1 MSIELKKILLVTRP
15 IAPPW
20 DEASKNFA
28 YYLAKSVDGFNFSL
42 LTPGIIKDL
51 PEKASQIPIY
61 SKNHLDWGERL
72 RLLKIAPIIKDF
84 DIAHFMLTPN
94 KLNTWA
100 FKTFF
105 TNKKTKTIQT
115 IATLRED
122 LFSDEDFK
130 KIIFSDLVITYS
142 DYAKNKLEKIG
153 FGNIVRI
160 YPGID
165 TGLYSP
171 APKDFATM
179 ELFKIKQT
187 DFVISYP
194 GEYTRLGA
202 TDNIVSSL
210 PELFA
215 KIPNA
220 KFVFACRVKNEK
232 DARKKDEIIAI
243 LKEKG
248 ILEKIVFTDTFADM
262 PKIYN
267 FSDVVIFP
275 VANMQGKF
283 DVPLAVIEAMS
294 CAKPVII
301 SNLPILQEFTSQE
314 NSIIIDPKDSS
325 QLNAAIIDLFENKEK
340 CVKIGETAKEYVE
353 QNFSIKDVAKQ
364 YEQAYNNIL
373 KT

>member
-1 MSIELKKILLVTRP
+1 MKKILLITRP

-28 YYLAKSVDGFNFSL
+28 YYLAKSVDGFDFSL
-42 LTPGIIKDL
+42 LTPKIISDF
-51 PEKASQIPIY
+51 PEKISQIPIY
-61 SKNHLDWGERL
+61 SKNHLDWSERL
-72 RLLKIAPIIKDF
+72 RLLKIAPMIKNF

-100 FKTFF
+100 FKTFL
-105 TNKKTKTIQT
+105 TNKQTKTIQT

-130 KIIFSDLVITYS
+130 KIIFADLIITYS

-153 FGNIVRI
+153 FKNVVRI

-165 TGLYSP
+165 IELFFP
-171 APKDFATM
+171 KPKDFSAM
-179 ELFKIKQT
+179 EIFKIKQS

-202 TDNIVSSL
+202 TDDIVSSL

-220 KFVFACRVKNEK
+220 KFVFANRIKNEK
-232 DARKKDEIIAI
+232 DARKKDEIIAT

-248 ILEKIVFTDTFADM
+248 ILEKVIFTDTFSDM

-267 FSDVVIFP
+267 FSDIVIFP
-275 VANMQGKF
+275 VQNMQGKF
-283 DVPLAVIEAMS
+283 DVPLAVIEAMA

-314 NSIIIDPKDSS
+314 NSIVINPKDSS
-325 QLNAAIIDLFENKEK
+325 QLNAAIVDLFENKEK
-340 CVKIGETAKEYVE
+340 CAKIGAVARNYVAE
-353 QNFSIKDVAKQ
+353 NFDIQDVAKRYQ
-364 YEQAYNNIL
+364 EVYNNLL
-373 KT
+373 KS

>member
-1 MSIELKKILLVTRP
+1 MKKILLITRP

-28 YYLAKSVDGFNFSL
+28 YYLAKTTRGFEFHV
-42 LTPGIIKDL
+42 LTPGQVDSLEENIKQ
-51 PEKASQIPIY
+51 EAIY
-61 SKNHLDWGERL
+61 SSVHLDWIQRL
-72 RLLKIAPIIKDF
+72 RLFKLAPMIKSF

-100 FKTFF
+100 FKTFL
-105 TNKKTKTIQT
+105 TSKKTKTIQT

-122 LFSDEDFK
+122 LFADEDFK
-130 KIIFSDLVITYS
+130 KIIFADLVITYS

-153 FGNIVRI
+153 FANVIRI

-165 TGLYSP
+165 TQLYSP
-171 APKDFATM
+171 SPKS
-179 ELFKIKQT
+179 LQT
-187 DFVISYP
+187 LQFFDIQTKDFVITYP

-202 TDNIVSSL
+202 TDNIVNSL

-220 KFVFACRVKNEK
+220 KFIFACRVKNEK
-232 DARKKDEIIAI
+232 DAHKKNEMIAT

-248 ILEKIVFTDTFADM
+248 IFDRIVFTDTFSDM

-267 FSDVVIFP
+267 LSDVVVFP

-283 DVPLAVIEAMS
+283 DVPLAVIEAFA
-294 CAKPVII
+294 CEKPVIV
-301 SNLPILQEFTSQE
+301 SNLPILKEFTSE
-314 NSIIIDPKDSS
+314 KNSIVINPENPVELIE
-325 QLNAAIIDLFENKEK
+325 AIVTLANNKEK
-340 CVKIGETAKEYVE
+340 CQEIGAAARIYTQE
-353 QNFSIKDVAKQ
+353 NFNIKDVAEQ
-364 YEQAYNNIL
+364 YEKAYNKL
-373 KT
+373 LE

>member
-1 MSIELKKILLVTRP
+1 MRKILLITRP

-28 YYLAKSVDGFNFSL
+28 YYLAKSVDGFDFSL
-42 LTPGIIKDL
+42 LTPRIISDF
-51 PEKASQIPIY
+51 PEKINQIPIY
-61 SKNHLDWGERL
+61 SKNHLDWSERL
-72 RLLKIAPIIKDF
+72 RLLKIAPMIKNF
-84 DIAHFMLTPN
+84 DVAHFMLTPN
-94 KLNTWA
+94 KLNAWA
-100 FKTFF
+100 FKTFL

-130 KIIFSDLVITYS
+130 KIIFADLIITYS
-142 DYAKNKLEKIG
+142 DYAKSKLEKIG
-153 FGNIVRI
+153 FENIVRI

-165 TGLYSP
+165 IQLYSP
-171 APKDFATM
+171 APKDFNTM
-179 ELFKIKQT
+179 ELFKIKQS

-202 TDNIVSSL
+202 TDDIVSSL

-220 KFVFACRVKNEK
+220 KFVFANRVKNEK
-232 DARKKDEIIAI
+232 DARKKEEIIAI

-248 ILEKIVFTDTFADM
+248 ILEKVVFTDTFADM

-275 VANMQGKF
+275 VQNMQGKF

-314 NSIIIDPKDSS
+314 NSIVIDPKDPT
-325 QLNAAIIDLFENKEK
+325 QLNAAIVDLFENKEK
-340 CVKIGETAKEYVE
+340 CAKIGEAARSYVAE
-353 QNFSIKDVAKQ
+353 NFDINSVAKQ
-364 YEQAYNNIL
+364 YEQTYTKL
-373 KT
+373 LL